1 MTFIAVVAAAAGI
14 VIAIMTAL
22 RKEKSDIETE
32 VIIDGVEY
40 LEEDFNESDQ
50 ATFVDDTSNENQEKE
65 VALVKEDVEEEN
77 LEDDKTNK

>member
-14 VIAIMTAL
+14 VIAIMTVL

-32 VIIDGVEY
+32 VIIDDVEY
-40 LEEDFNESDQ
+40 LDEDFNEADQ
-50 ATFVDDTSNENQEKE
+50 AAFVDDTSNENQEKE